1 MGDVSGLLLLGI
13 VAVPVILLVI
23 YMRRPFGSGG
33 VPRDSLAMKGKSQ
46 VPRTL
51 GIVPNEAFDDQ
62 LRDKAADLPEP
73 PHEPESD

>member
-1 MGDVSGLLLLGI
+1 MGEFSGLLLLAM

-46 VPRTL
+46 APRTL
-51 GIVPNEAFDDQ
+51 GIVPNEAFEDQ
-62 LRDKAADLPEP
+62 LRDKAADLPEER
-73 PHEPESD
+73 HEPKSD